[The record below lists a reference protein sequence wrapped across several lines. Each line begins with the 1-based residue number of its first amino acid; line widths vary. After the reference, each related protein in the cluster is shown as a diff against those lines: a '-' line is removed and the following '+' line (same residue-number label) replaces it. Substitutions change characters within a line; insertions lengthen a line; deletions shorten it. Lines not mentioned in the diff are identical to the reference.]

1 VVLNVQPD
9 HLGQR
14 GIDAHEQ
21 LADVKAVIVEAVPRD
36 GFAVLNADEE
46 LVRAMRLRCA
56 GRIVWF
62 TMAEPGSEIRDSV
75 DDHLSSR
82 VAEWWRWST
91 AILAT

>member
-1 VVLNVQPD
+1 
-9 HLGQR
+9 
-14 GIDAHEQ
+14 
-21 LADVKAVIVEAVPRD
+21 VEAVPRD